1 MGNNTEQSFPFFN
14 FIHNRGAEGRWS
26 SDSFK
31 LNGPLPPLLTANYQC
46 YTWLIIAHVTVLL
59 RESQVLQMR
68 SSLRNRLRILSCY
81 TWALIRKI
89 PSKWSPL
96 ISISNILY
104 FYFYPALSRM
114 SWVMAQHSHTLFCIL
129 SLYSFVIYIHY
140 LQNKWLTNWR
150 DISVWSMVSG
160 LGQGTGARWP
170 GGGQSNIGR
179 QVTSGQK
186 EEGNTTQIR
195 SRFTRKR
202 NLTVQ
207 LFRYGSSVLIKHHIY
222 LSGFVIEL
230 NCVPSQQQNRQF
242 LIHDFISQGD
252 DVAGHRPRQQ

>member
-1 MGNNTEQSFPFFN
+1 MGNNTEQSFPLFN

-104 FYFYPALSRM
+104 VYFYPALSRM

-129 SLYSFVIYIHY
+129 SLYSFTISTIY
-140 LQNKWLTNWR
+140 K
-150 DISVWSMVSG
+150 ISDSPTDATFQF
-160 LGQGTGARWP
+160 GQWYRAWDRGQVRGDP
-170 GGGQSNIGR
+170 GEASP
-179 QVTSGQK
+179 TSGVRSPAQRTEGGRK
-186 EEGNTTQIR
+186 HNSDSITIHEEEESDCSI
-195 SRFTRKR
+195 
-202 NLTVQ
+202 
-207 LFRYGSSVLIKHHIY
+207 I
-222 LSGFVIEL
+222 
-230 NCVPSQQQNRQF
+230 
-242 LIHDFISQGD
+242 
-252 DVAGHRPRQQ
+252 